1 MELRRPLNG
10 ALAGAAAA
18 AAWAAQQPLDK
29 RVFGSRYDD
38 VELLGKLVT
47 RGPGWPAAGLGLHV
61 ANGAMFGAV
70 YALARPL
77 VPGPPVVAGVAAAM
91 AEHLGFWPLGVLV
104 DRYHPARKDLEPLQN
119 NRRAFAQAT
128 WRHLLF
134 GIVLSELERRLND
147 ETAVRA
153 ARAGA
158 GLLERPR
165 QHRARVRGRD
175 RGLDSASPAGV
186 AQLVEQ
192 RSCKAQAVGSIP
204 TSGS

>member
-1 MELRRPLNG
+1 MELQRTLNG

-18 AAWAAQQPLDK
+18 AVWAIQQPLDK

-47 RGPGWPAAGLGLHV
+47 RGPAWPAAGLGLHL

-77 VPGPPVVAGVAAAM
+77 VPGPPIVAGVAAGM
-91 AEHLGFWPLGVLV
+91 AEHVGFWPLGVLI
-104 DRYHPARKDLEPLQN
+104 DRHHPARTELEPLHG

-134 GIVLSELERRLND
+134 GVVLAELERRLND
-147 ETAVRA
+147 KGEFEP
-153 ARAGA
+153 
-158 GLLERPR
+158 LEGVP
-165 QHRARVRGRD
+165 
-175 RGLDSASPAGV
+175 ASSNCHGNLEHA
-186 AQLVEQ
+186 
-192 RSCKAQAVGSIP
+192 AVGA
-204 TSGS
+204 TEAAE